1 MLSYLATGRKEHMMA
16 NSNINFE
23 ITEYQDG
30 TYRIETHH
38 IHYHF
43 ADGLLRD
50 DVKPLDLIE
59 AMTDITNICNNRYK
73 VGATFTIA

>member
-1 MLSYLATGRKEHMMA
+1 MMA
-16 NSNINFE
+16 NGNINFE

-43 ADGLLRD
+43 ADGLLSD
-50 DVKPLDLIE
+50 DVKPNELFAE
-59 AMTDITNICNNRYK
+59 MSKITSICNNVYGM
-73 VGATFTIA
+73 GATFTIA

>member
-1 MLSYLATGRKEHMMA
+1 MA
-16 NSNINFE
+16 GGNINFE

-38 IHYHF
+38 MHYHF

-50 DVKPLDLIE
+50 DVKPKDMIKT
-59 AMTDITNICNNRYK
+59 MTEIASICNNKYK
-73 VGATFTIA
+73 IGATFTIA

>member
-1 MLSYLATGRKEHMMA
+1 MA
-16 NSNINFE
+16 NGNINFE

-30 TYRIETHH
+30 TCRIETHH

-50 DVKPLDLIE
+50 DVKPQNLIE
-59 AMTDITNICNNRYK
+59 AMADITSICNNVYGM
-73 VGATFTIA
+73 GATFTIA